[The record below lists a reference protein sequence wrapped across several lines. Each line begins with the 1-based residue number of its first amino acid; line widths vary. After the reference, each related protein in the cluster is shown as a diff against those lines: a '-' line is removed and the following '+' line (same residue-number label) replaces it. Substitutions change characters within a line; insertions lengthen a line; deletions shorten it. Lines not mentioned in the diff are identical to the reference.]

1 MPFQRDLAENSFRLL
16 SRHHDLIENT
26 TALRGKDIY
35 MKIAII
41 AHDAKKELMVQFCS
55 AYCGIL
61 SKHTLIATNT
71 TGKQVS
77 EATGLPIKR
86 YLSGQG
92 GAEQILAL
100 SISVSLQLLSREQ
113 DTSLCFLTSATNH
126 KIQGRHYASL
136 FAYPKI
142 LLCNAPYGIAK
153 GAV

>member
-1 MPFQRDLAENSFRLL
+1 M
-16 SRHHDLIENT
+16 
-26 TALRGKDIY
+26 TAVRGKDIN

-100 SISVSLQLLSREQ
+100 LSCNEVDVLLFFRDPEKAVIVDDAPDTPPDLSGMAFHHLCMAISI
-113 DTSLCFLTSATNH
+113 
-126 KIQGRHYASL
+126 
-136 FAYPKI
+136 
-142 LLCNAPYGIAK
+142 
-153 GAV
+153 